1 LTVAGT
7 YVFTLTATDNNNLTA
22 TGTVSVV
29 VKPASVT
36 TTAAAPTVSAGKGQ
50 TITLPTSSTT
60 LAGTATGNGG
70 ATIKGLSWKQD
81 SGPATATI
89 ASSGSIGTAVTGMTA
104 AGSYIFTLTAT
115 DNNGKTA
122 NGSLTVTVDPN
133 PNAAKT
139 TSTAPATGV
148 APTVSAGKGQ
158 AITLPSSSTTL
169 AGTATGN
176 DGATIKALTWK
187 QDSGPATAAIASPG
201 SLSTAVTGLTAAGD
215 YIFTLAATDNNGK
228 SSNGSLTVTVNP
240 GVETPPSVSAGADPT
255 ITLPTSSISLNGSA
269 SGTNGATITSVF
281 WEFISG
287 PAYVKFS
294 NEWALSCT
302 MSGLIAG
309 TYVFELSVTDDH
321 GKTSTSLVDVVVKP
335 AAGTLLRNRRW

>member
-1 LTVAGT
+1 
-7 YVFTLTATDNNNLTA
+7 
-22 TGTVSVV
+22 
-29 VKPASVT
+29 
-36 TTAAAPTVSAGKGQ
+36 
-50 TITLPTSSTT
+50 
-60 LAGTATGNGG
+60 
-70 ATIKGLSWKQD
+70 
-81 SGPATATI
+81 
-89 ASSGSIGTAVTGMTA
+89 MTA

-133 PNAAKT
+133 PGASKT
-139 TSTAPATGV
+139 TSTAPETEV

-158 AITLPSSSTTL
+158 AITLPTSSTTL

-176 DGATIKALTWK
+176 DGATIKGLSWK
-187 QDSGPATAAIASPG
+187 QDSGPATAKIASPG
-201 SLSTAVTGLTAAGD
+201 SISTAVTGLTAAGE
-215 YIFTLAATDNNGK
+215 YVFTLTATDNNGK
-228 SSNGSLTVTVNP
+228 SSNGSITVTVDP
-240 GVETPPSVSAGADPT
+240 GVETPPVVSAGGDPV
-255 ITLPTSSISLNGSA
+255 ITLPTSSITLNGSA
-269 SGTNGATITSVF
+269 SGTNGATISSVF

-294 NEWALSCT
+294 NEWALTCT

-335 AAGTLLRNRRW
+335 APGTTNTQSAMVNGGASILGDSLDTRPLAIFPNPVHDLLNVRLNTAVTGKVLIVIYNQTGNRVQTVQVEKDALSLQTVVDVSRLAQGVYTLQVLTPGSNTVNSSQFVKL